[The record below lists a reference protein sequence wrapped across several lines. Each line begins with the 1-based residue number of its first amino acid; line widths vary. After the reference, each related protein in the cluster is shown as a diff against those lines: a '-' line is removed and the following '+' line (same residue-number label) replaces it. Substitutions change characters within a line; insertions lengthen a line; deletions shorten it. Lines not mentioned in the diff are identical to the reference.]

1 MNDTAIKNFA
11 IWARRELIS
20 DVQKRCMKYGILE
33 KGSLP
38 GTADTIDG
46 RVLTSAER
54 QQRAELLR
62 LAADG
67 GYRELV
73 EQAAY
78 TWFNRLLA
86 IRFMELND
94 RLPSHVRVLSGT
106 DGSFRPQALA
116 EAMDLP
122 LEALDQTQVA
132 ELVQR
137 GDDETLFRAIFLA
150 QCDELAACMPAVFE
164 KIGGSMELLLP
175 DGLLREGGV
184 VEKLVTSIPE
194 EDWREGVE
202 IVGWMY
208 QYYVSER
215 KDEVFASFK
224 KGKKAERDS
233 IAPATQLFT
242 PNWIVRYLTENSLG
256 RLWMLNRPDSE
267 LPKDMPYFVKP
278 DEDAE
283 TEFRKISSPEEITVV
298 DPACGS
304 GHILVYAFEL
314 LSKMYIEDGYT
325 GRDAARLILEKNL
338 SGMEIDPRAGAMA
351 SFALTMKACELDS
364 RFLRRGVSPRITV
377 LSRVEF
383 EPEELQYVENL
394 RNRPE
399 LMDAAAHLDECGSLL
414 TVSSDDLEAIA
425 RDLASLAGEETI
437 FGGFAAEKLERLQ
450 TELEPLSRR
459 YDVVVANPPYM
470 GSSSLS
476 KWMGAWVKKH
486 YPEAY
491 RDLCTSF
498 IDQGFGMSS
507 DNGYSAMVT
516 MQSWMFLGSFE
527 KLRGKILRNHS
538 ISSMAHLGTRAFGA
552 IGGEVVSTTATV
564 FANAKSEAKGAYF
577 RLVDMGSEKEKQ
589 AGLLEALANPDCGW
603 FYRASTSNYKVIPG
617 TPIAYWASKSVLD
630 AFANFSKMEAIC
642 VPKTGMRTGD
652 NERFLR
658 YWFEVSDSLFGKGMP
673 NASIA
678 MKSGRKWFP
687 YNKGGNYRMW
697 YGNNELLVNWKND
710 GEAIKDNTKKAYPQL
725 GDNLSWKITNER
737 DYFRPGITWTALTS
751 GVNSFRWSPAGSIFD
766 SNKGPMMFPDKRIQY
781 SLLGLLSSSVTAAIL
796 GILNP
801 SLSLQN
807 SDIGKMPVN
816 ISKNEIT
823 DAIVR
828 DCIDLAKYDW
838 DSFEVSW
845 DFERH
850 PLI

>member
-20 DVQKRCMKYGILE
+20 DVRKRCMKYGILE

-94 RLPSHVRVLSGT
+94 RLPSHVRVLSDT
-106 DGSFRPQALA
+106 DGSFRPQSLA

-256 RLWMLNRPDSE
+256 RLWMLNKPDSE

-283 TEFRKISSPEEITVV
+283 TEFKKISSPEDIAVV

-377 LSRVEF
+377 LNRVEF

-437 FGGFAAEKLERLQ
+437 FGGSAVEKLKRLQ
-450 TELEPLSRR
+450 AELEPLSRH

-470 GSSSLS
+470 GSSSLG

-564 FANAKSEAKGAYF
+564 FTNAKCEVKGAYF
-577 RLVDMGSEKEKQ
+577 RLVDMGSEEEKQ
-589 AGLLEALANPDCGW
+589 AGLLEALADPDCGW
-603 FYRASTSNYKVIPG
+603 FYRADAEGFGAIPG
-617 TPIAYWASKSVLD
+617 SPIAYWATDHFIDNCREGSSVSSYACFTGSQNITAD
-630 AFANFSKMEAIC
+630 NAKYVRFS
-642 VPKTGMRTGD
+642 
-652 NERFLR
+652 
-658 YWFEVSDSLFGKGMP
+658 WEVSLGGCSEQGT
-673 NASIA
+673 
-678 MKSGRKWFP
+678 WVP
-687 YNKGGNYRMW
+687 YAKGGDFRRW
-697 YGNNELLVNWKND
+697 FGNIDSVVNWSTPARSFYAANKTSNLL
-710 GEAIKDNTKKAYPQL
+710 DNSLWY
-725 GDNLSWKITNER
+725 SE
-737 DYFRPGITWTALTS
+737 GITYTDITS
-751 GVNSFRWSPAGSIFD
+751 GKSHFRYLPSGCVFDKAGPSIVCFNLPLWGVLGLFNSSTAQYYFDIFNPTLHLQTRDVKAMPIKAAVNED
-766 SNKGPMMFPDKRIQY
+766 ERIQK
-781 SLLGLLSSSVTAAIL
+781 LVVENVRLSQL
-796 GILNP
+796 
-801 SLSLQN
+801 
-807 SDIGKMPVN
+807 
-816 ISKNEIT
+816 
-823 DAIVR
+823 
-828 DCIDLAKYDW
+828 DW
-838 DSFEVSW
+838 DSFECSKG
-845 DFERH
+845 FKRH
-850 PLI
+850 PLF

>member
-278 DEDAE
+278 DKDAE
-283 TEFRKISSPEEITVV
+283 TEFRKISSPEDIAVV

-377 LSRVEF
+377 LNRVEF

-414 TVSSDDLEAIA
+414 TVSSDDLGAIA
-425 RDLASLAGEETI
+425 RDLASLADEETI
-437 FGGFAAEKLERLQ
+437 FGGSAAEKLERLQ
-450 TELEPLSRR
+450 AELEPLSRR

-470 GSSSLS
+470 GSSNMNGWLS
-476 KWMGAWVKKH
+476 GWTKKR
-486 YPEAY
+486 YKEVCK
-491 RDLCTSF
+491 DLCTCF
-498 IDQGFGMSS
+498 IKRGFSLS
-507 DNGYSAMVT
+507 DDRGYESLITSDTCMYI
-516 MQSWMFLGSFE
+516 SSFE
-527 KLRGKILRNHS
+527 KMRKEVIEQTSIVCFIDTRGTN
-538 ISSMAHLGTRAFGA
+538 AHPD
-552 IGGEVVSTTATV
+552 V
-564 FANAKSEAKGAYF
+564 FDANAGWVLWNHPGANIKGSYF
-577 RLVDMGSEKEKQ
+577 KLNHPISEKGQ
-589 AGLLEALANPDCGW
+589 RLLEALANPDCGW
-603 FYRASTSNYKVIPG
+603 FYRADASSFEAIPG
-617 TPIAYWASKSVLD
+617 SPIAYWLKGTLIE
-630 AFANFSKMEAIC
+630 AF
-642 VPKTGMRTGD
+642 R
-652 NERFLR
+652 NERTLIKNVDLTASGNKTADNDLYIR
-658 YWFEVSDSLFGKGMP
+658 YWYEVAHTSKHWVPLSKGGEFRKWYGNWLNVIDWSAEAKHFYQTNKTSNLMPYSNWFVEGVTWSDISSGKFHCRYAPSSVTSETVGPIFAISNHVKRNCTMALLNSSFADVVFELLAPGLHFKINDIGKLPFNEAATNNSTLSSIVDDNINLARIDWNAFEVSCGFK
-673 NASIA
+673 
-678 MKSGRKWFP
+678 
-687 YNKGGNYRMW
+687 
-697 YGNNELLVNWKND
+697 
-710 GEAIKDNTKKAYPQL
+710 
-725 GDNLSWKITNER
+725 
-737 DYFRPGITWTALTS
+737 
-751 GVNSFRWSPAGSIFD
+751 
-766 SNKGPMMFPDKRIQY
+766 
-781 SLLGLLSSSVTAAIL
+781 
-796 GILNP
+796 
-801 SLSLQN
+801 
-807 SDIGKMPVN
+807 
-816 ISKNEIT
+816 
-823 DAIVR
+823 
-828 DCIDLAKYDW
+828 
-838 DSFEVSW
+838 
-845 DFERH
+845 RH
-850 PLI
+850 PLA

>member
-38 GTADTIDG
+38 GTADAIDG

-73 EQAAY
+73 ERAAY

-94 RLPSHVRVLSGT
+94 RLPSHVRVLSGA
-106 DGSFRPQALA
+106 DGAFRPQALA

-137 GDDETLFRAIFLA
+137 GDDEALFRAIFLA
-150 QCDELAACMPAVFE
+150 QCDELAACMPAVFD

-224 KGKKAERDS
+224 KGKKAERES

-283 TEFRKISSPEEITVV
+283 TEFKKISSPEDITVV

-314 LSKMYIEDGYT
+314 LSKMYTEDGYT

-377 LSRVEF
+377 LNRVEF

-437 FGGFAAEKLERLQ
+437 FGGFASEKLKRLQ
-450 TELEPLSRR
+450 AEFEPLSRR

-470 GSSSLS
+470 GSSNMNSWVS
-476 KWMGAWVKKH
+476 KWVKSN
-486 YPEAY
+486 YPTAKS
-491 RDLCTSF
+491 DLCTCF
-498 IDQGFGMSS
+498 FERGQVLAEAL
-507 DNGYSAMVT
+507 GYISMITAS
-516 MQSWMFLGSFE
+516 SWMFISSFE
-527 KLRGKILRNHS
+527 KFRKRLLSRGS
-538 ISSMAHLGTRAFGA
+538 ICSMIQQSTHGYAGVTVPTTMFVYACNRLGIIGSYIRLEDFDRPQWQEPRA
-552 IGGEVVSTTATV
+552 
-564 FANAKSEAKGAYF
+564 
-577 RLVDMGSEKEKQ
+577 
-589 AGLLEALANPDCGW
+589 LEALANPDCGW
-603 FYRASTSNYKVIPG
+603 FYRCASYDFGKVPG
-617 TPIAYWASKSVLD
+617 SPIAYWISNSMLNAFDEFAPMSETAS
-630 AFANFSKMEAIC
+630 
-642 VPKTGMRTGD
+642 PKQGLATGD
-652 NERFLR
+652 NDLFIRQWWEIGTERTGFGFADR
-658 YWFEVSDSLFGKGMP
+658 AAAHASGCKWFPCNKG
-673 NASIA
+673 
-678 MKSGRKWFP
+678 GGYRKWF
-687 YNKGGNYRMW
+687 
-697 YGNNELLVNWKND
+697 GNNELVVNWEND
-710 GEAIKDNTKKAYPQL
+710 GEAIKGLVRNGKQASRPQNTEWYFKEGMTWGTISSA
-725 GDNLSWKITNER
+725 DLSMR
-737 DYFRPGITWTALTS
+737 Y
-751 GVNSFRWSPAGSIFD
+751 SPAGYMFETKGSMCFAE
-766 SNKGPMMFPDKRIQY
+766 NKD
-781 SLLGLLSSSVTAAIL
+781 SLLYCLAFTNSSVVKAFQKIL
-796 GILNP
+796 SPTLDFHEGP
-801 SLSLQN
+801 
-807 SDIGKMPVN
+807 IGKLPLACEHKSEAV
-816 ISKNEIT
+816 
-823 DAIVR
+823 
-828 DCIDLAKYDW
+828 DLAQESVLLAKDDW
-838 DSFEVSW
+838 DSFEIS
-845 DFERH
+845 FEFKKH

>member
-20 DVQKRCMKYGILE
+20 DVRKRCMKYGILE

-94 RLPSHVRVLSGT
+94 RLPSHVRVLSDT

-256 RLWMLNRPDSE
+256 RLWMLNKPDSE

-283 TEFRKISSPEEITVV
+283 TEFKKISSPEDIAVV

-377 LSRVEF
+377 LNRVEF

-425 RDLASLAGEETI
+425 RDLASLAAEDTI
-437 FGGFAAEKLERLQ
+437 FGEFAAEKLKRLQ
-450 TELEPLSRR
+450 AELEPLSRR

-470 GSSSLS
+470 GSKNMNKWLS
-476 KWMGAWVKKH
+476 DWVKKH
-486 YPEAY
+486 YKDVKG
-491 RDLCTSF
+491 DLFSCFMARNVGMGTEHA
-498 IDQGFGMSS
+498 QLGFMTP
-507 DNGYSAMVT
+507 YV
-516 MQSWMFLGSFE
+516 WMFIGTYE
-527 KLRGKILRNHS
+527 KLRKFVIQQNTITSLIQLEYSGFS
-538 ISSMAHLGTRAFGA
+538 G
-552 IGGEVVSTTATV
+552 ATV
-564 FANAKSEAKGAYF
+564 PICTFTLQKGYCPGYRGGYVRLSDFAGA
-577 RLVDMGSEKEKQ
+577 DQQ
-589 AGLLEALANPDCGW
+589 APRALEALADPDCGW
-603 FYRASTSNYKVIPG
+603 FYRADAEGFGAIPG
-617 TPIAYWASKSVLD
+617 SPIAYWATDHFIDNCREGSSVSSYACFTGSQNITAD
-630 AFANFSKMEAIC
+630 NAKYVRFS
-642 VPKTGMRTGD
+642 
-652 NERFLR
+652 
-658 YWFEVSDSLFGKGMP
+658 WEVSLGGCSEQGT
-673 NASIA
+673 
-678 MKSGRKWFP
+678 WVP
-687 YNKGGNYRMW
+687 YAKGGDFRRW
-697 YGNNELLVNWKND
+697 FGNIDSVVNWSTPARSFYAANKTSNLL
-710 GEAIKDNTKKAYPQL
+710 DNSLWY
-725 GDNLSWKITNER
+725 SE
-737 DYFRPGITWTALTS
+737 GITYTDITS
-751 GVNSFRWSPAGSIFD
+751 GKSHFRYLPSGCVFDKAGPSIVCFNLPLWGVLGLFNSSTAQYYFDIFNPTLHLQTRDVKAMPIKAAVNED
-766 SNKGPMMFPDKRIQY
+766 ERIQK
-781 SLLGLLSSSVTAAIL
+781 LVVENVRLSQL
-796 GILNP
+796 
-801 SLSLQN
+801 
-807 SDIGKMPVN
+807 
-816 ISKNEIT
+816 
-823 DAIVR
+823 
-828 DCIDLAKYDW
+828 DW
-838 DSFEVSW
+838 DSFECSKG
-845 DFERH
+845 FKRH
-850 PLI
+850 PLF

>member
-38 GTADTIDG
+38 GAADTIDG
-46 RVLTSAER
+46 RVLTSSER

-62 LAADG
+62 LAAAG

-73 EQAAY
+73 ERAAY

-86 IRFMELND
+86 IRFMELNG
-94 RLPSHVRVLSGT
+94 RLPSHIRVLSGA
-106 DGSFRPQALA
+106 DGAFRPQALT

-137 GDDETLFRAIFLA
+137 GDDEALFRAIFLA
-150 QCDELAACMPAVFE
+150 QCDELAACMPAVFD

-175 DGLLREGGV
+175 DGLLREGGI

-224 KGKKAERDS
+224 KGKKAERES

-283 TEFRKISSPEEITVV
+283 TEFKKISSPEDITVV

-377 LSRVEF
+377 LGRVEF
-383 EPEELQYVENL
+383 EPEELQYIENL
-394 RNRPE
+394 RNRSE

-414 TVSSDDLEAIA
+414 TVSSEDLEAVA

-437 FGGFAAEKLERLQ
+437 FGGFAAEKLKRLQ
-450 TELEPLSRR
+450 AELEPLSRR
-459 YDVVVANPPYM
+459 YDIVVANPPYM
-470 GSSSLS
+470 GSSSLG
-476 KWMGAWVKKH
+476 KWMGAWVKKR
-486 YPEAY
+486 YTEAY

-498 IDQGFGMSS
+498 IDRGFGMSAN
-507 DNGYSAMVT
+507 NGYSAMVT

-527 KLRGKILRNHS
+527 KLRGKIMRNHS

-564 FANAKSEAKGAYF
+564 FANAKNEVKGAYF
-577 RLVDMGSEKEKQ
+577 RLVDMVSEEEKQ

-603 FYRASTSNYKVIPG
+603 FYKRSADTFEAIPGSPLGYWVGNGIWEKYKSNPNFSQVGHPKVGMQTSNNDRYLRLWWEVKYSEFVLPSEN
-617 TPIAYWASKSVLD
+617 PIWIKYL
-630 AFANFSKMEAIC
+630 
-642 VPKTGMRTGD
+642 
-652 NERFLR
+652 
-658 YWFEVSDSLFGKGMP
+658 
-673 NASIA
+673 
-678 MKSGRKWFP
+678 
-687 YNKGGNYRMW
+687 KGGDYRKW
-697 YGNNELLVNWKND
+697 YGNLEYLLHFKRDPSYILQQPHAKV
-710 GEAIKDNTKKAYPQL
+710 L
-725 GDNLSWKITNER
+725 NLDLLNK
-737 DYFRPGITWTALTS
+737 PKCTWTDLTS
-751 GVNSFRWSPAGSIFD
+751 GEPSFRYAPNDTFYDISGHCF
-766 SNKGPMMFPDKRIQY
+766 FPSSDDQLYLLAYANTSLVALLKKVFNSSFHFQCGDLGKIVVPLVDAPTKNRVKRI
-781 SLLGLLSSSVTAAIL
+781 AAIQ
-796 GILNP
+796 IE
-801 SLSLQN
+801 LSR
-807 SDIGKMPVN
+807 
-816 ISKNEIT
+816 
-823 DAIVR
+823 A
-828 DCIDLAKYDW
+828 DW
-838 DSFEVSW
+838 DGFETSW
-845 DFERH
+845 DFKRH
-850 PLI
+850 PLV

>member
-38 GTADTIDG
+38 GAADTIDG
-46 RVLTSAER
+46 RVLTSSER

-62 LAADG
+62 LAAAG

-73 EQAAY
+73 ERAAY

-86 IRFMELND
+86 IRFMELNG
-94 RLPSHVRVLSGT
+94 RLPSHIRVLSGA
-106 DGSFRPQALA
+106 DGAFRPQALT
-116 EAMDLP
+116 EAMDMP

-137 GDDETLFRAIFLA
+137 GDDEALFRAIFLA
-150 QCDELAACMPAVFE
+150 QCDELAACMPAVFD

-175 DGLLREGGV
+175 DGLLREGGI

-224 KGKKAERDS
+224 KGKKAERES

-283 TEFRKISSPEEITVV
+283 TEFKKISSPEDITVV

-377 LSRVEF
+377 LGRVEF
-383 EPEELQYVENL
+383 EPEELQYIENL
-394 RNRPE
+394 RNRSE

-414 TVSSDDLEAIA
+414 TVSSEDLEAVA

-450 TELEPLSRR
+450 VELEPLSRR

-470 GSSSLS
+470 GSSNMNSWLS
-476 KWMGAWVKKH
+476 GWTKKR
-486 YPEAY
+486 YKEVCK
-491 RDLCTSF
+491 DLCTCF
-498 IDQGFGMSS
+498 IKRGFSLS
-507 DNGYSAMVT
+507 DDRGYEALITSDTCMYI
-516 MQSWMFLGSFE
+516 SSFE
-527 KLRGKILRNHS
+527 KMRKEVIEQTSIVCFIDTRGTN
-538 ISSMAHLGTRAFGA
+538 AHPD
-552 IGGEVVSTTATV
+552 V
-564 FANAKSEAKGAYF
+564 FDANAGWVLWNHPGANIKGSYF
-577 RLVDMGSEKEKQ
+577 KLNHPISEKGQ
-589 AGLLEALANPDCGW
+589 RLLESLANPDCGW
-603 FYRASTSNYKVIPG
+603 FYRADASSFEAIPG
-617 TPIAYWASKSVLD
+617 SPIAYWLKGTLIE
-630 AFANFSKMEAIC
+630 AF
-642 VPKTGMRTGD
+642 R
-652 NERFLR
+652 NERTLIKNVDLTASGNKTADNDLYIR
-658 YWFEVSDSLFGKGMP
+658 YWYEVAHTSKRWVPLSKGGEFRKWYGNWLNVIDWSAEAKHFYQTNKTSNLMPYSNWFVEGITWSDISSGKFHCRYAPSSVTSETVGPIFAISNHVKRNCTMALLNSSFADVVFELLAPGLHFKINDIGKLPFNEAATNNSTLSSIVDDNINLARIDWNAFEVSCGFK
-673 NASIA
+673 
-678 MKSGRKWFP
+678 
-687 YNKGGNYRMW
+687 
-697 YGNNELLVNWKND
+697 
-710 GEAIKDNTKKAYPQL
+710 
-725 GDNLSWKITNER
+725 
-737 DYFRPGITWTALTS
+737 
-751 GVNSFRWSPAGSIFD
+751 
-766 SNKGPMMFPDKRIQY
+766 
-781 SLLGLLSSSVTAAIL
+781 
-796 GILNP
+796 
-801 SLSLQN
+801 
-807 SDIGKMPVN
+807 
-816 ISKNEIT
+816 
-823 DAIVR
+823 
-828 DCIDLAKYDW
+828 
-838 DSFEVSW
+838 
-845 DFERH
+845 RH
-850 PLI
+850 PLA

>member
-67 GYRELV
+67 DYRELV

-256 RLWMLNRPDSE
+256 RLWMLNKPDSE

-283 TEFRKISSPEEITVV
+283 TEFKKISSPEDIAVV

-377 LSRVEF
+377 LNRVEF

-437 FGGFAAEKLERLQ
+437 FAGTAAEKLERLRA
-450 TELEPLSRR
+450 ELEPLSRR
-459 YDVVVANPPYM
+459 YDAVVANPPYM
-470 GSSSLS
+470 GSSSLG
-476 KWMGAWVKKH
+476 KWMGSWVKKH

-498 IDQGFGMSS
+498 IDRGFGMSA
-507 DNGYSAMVT
+507 DDGCSAMVT

-527 KLRGKILRNHS
+527 KLRGKILRKHS

-564 FANAKSEAKGAYF
+564 FSNAKTEVKGSYF
-577 RLVDMGSEKEKQ
+577 RLVDMGSEEEKQ

-603 FYRASTSNYKVIPG
+603 FYRADASSFEAIPG
-617 TPIAYWASKSVLD
+617 SPIAYWLKGTLIE
-630 AFANFSKMEAIC
+630 AF
-642 VPKTGMRTGD
+642 R
-652 NERFLR
+652 NERTLIKNVDLTASGNKTADNDLYIR
-658 YWFEVSDSLFGKGMP
+658 YWYEVAHTSKRWVPLS
-673 NASIA
+673 
-678 MKSGRKWFP
+678 
-687 YNKGGNYRMW
+687 KGGEFRKW
-697 YGNNELLVNWKND
+697 YGNWLNVINWSA
-710 GEAIKDNTKKAYPQL
+710 EAKHFYQTNKTS
-725 GDNLSWKITNER
+725 NLMP
-737 DYFRPGITWTALTS
+737 Y
-751 GVNSFRWSPAGSIFD
+751 
-766 SNKGPMMFPDKRIQY
+766 SNWF
-781 SLLGLLSSSVTAAIL
+781 V
-796 GILNP
+796 
-801 SLSLQN
+801 
-807 SDIGKMPVN
+807 
-816 ISKNEIT
+816 
-823 DAIVR
+823 
-828 DCIDLAKYDW
+828 
-838 DSFEVSW
+838 
-845 DFERH
+845 
-850 PLI
+850 

>member
-38 GTADTIDG
+38 GAADTIDG
-46 RVLTSAER
+46 RVLTSSER

-62 LAADG
+62 LAAAG

-73 EQAAY
+73 ERAAY

-86 IRFMELND
+86 IRFMELNG
-94 RLPSHVRVLSGT
+94 RLPSHIRVLSGA
-106 DGSFRPQALA
+106 DGAFRPQALT

-137 GDDETLFRAIFLA
+137 GDDEALFRAIFLA
-150 QCDELAACMPAVFE
+150 QCDELAACMPAVFD

-175 DGLLREGGV
+175 DGLLREGGI

-224 KGKKAERDS
+224 KGKKAERES

-283 TEFRKISSPEEITVV
+283 TEFKKISSPEDITVV

-377 LSRVEF
+377 LGRVEF
-383 EPEELQYVENL
+383 EPEELQYIENL
-394 RNRPE
+394 RNRSE

-414 TVSSDDLEAIA
+414 TVSSEDLEAVA

-437 FGGFAAEKLERLQ
+437 FGGSAAEKLQRLQ
-450 TELEPLSRR
+450 AELEPLSWR
-459 YDVVVANPPYM
+459 YDAVVANPPYM
-470 GSSSLS
+470 GSSNMNGWLS
-476 KWMGAWVKKH
+476 GWTKKR
-486 YPEAY
+486 YKEVCK
-491 RDLCTSF
+491 DLCTCF
-498 IDQGFGMSS
+498 IKRGFSLS
-507 DNGYSAMVT
+507 DDRGYEALITSDTCMYI
-516 MQSWMFLGSFE
+516 SSFE
-527 KLRGKILRNHS
+527 KMRKEVIERTSIVCFIDTRGTN
-538 ISSMAHLGTRAFGA
+538 AHPD
-552 IGGEVVSTTATV
+552 V
-564 FANAKSEAKGAYF
+564 FDANAGWVLWNHPGADIKGSYF
-577 RLVDMGSEKEKQ
+577 KLNHPISEKGQ
-589 AGLLEALANPDCGW
+589 RLLEALANPECGW
-603 FYRASTSNYKVIPG
+603 FYRADASGFEAIPG
-617 TPIAYWASKSVLD
+617 SPISYWATQAMRRAFENGTPLGEIAEPKQGMVTRDNSKFMRLWWEVDHARTSTNLRTHE
-630 AFANFSKMEAIC
+630 EA
-642 VPKTGMRTGD
+642 R
-652 NERFLR
+652 
-658 YWFEVSDSLFGKGMP
+658 SD
-673 NASIA
+673 
-678 MKSGRKWFP
+678 KSYKWIPCTSGGAYRK
-687 YNKGGNYRMW
+687 W
-697 YGNNELLVNWKND
+697 YGNNESVVNWAND
-710 GEAIKDNTKKAYPQL
+710 GEELIAFSGLHIKNREY
-725 GDNLSWKITNER
+725 
-737 DYFRPGITWTALTS
+737 YFRESVTWTA
-751 GVNSFRWSPAGSIFD
+751 I
-766 SNKGPMMFPDKRIQY
+766 
-781 SLLGLLSSSVTAAIL
+781 SSSVLSTRYAPTGFVPEHAGNCLYGSNLDLKLLQGVCNSSFCLKVMSIL
-796 GILNP
+796 SPTLNFNVGDLVKIP
-801 SLSLQN
+801 IVSDNERLYDVVNLVEECRNLSK
-807 SDIGKMPVN
+807 S
-816 ISKNEIT
+816 
-823 DAIVR
+823 
-828 DCIDLAKYDW
+828 DW
-838 DSFEVSW
+838 DFFELSW
-845 DFERH
+845 EFNQH
-850 PLI
+850 PLV

>member
-38 GTADTIDG
+38 GAADTIDG
-46 RVLTSAER
+46 RVLTSSER

-62 LAADG
+62 LAAAG

-73 EQAAY
+73 ERAAY

-86 IRFMELND
+86 IRFMELNG
-94 RLPSHVRVLSGT
+94 RLPSHIRVLSGA
-106 DGSFRPQALA
+106 DGAFRPQALT
-116 EAMDLP
+116 EAMDMP

-137 GDDETLFRAIFLA
+137 GDDEALFRAIFLA
-150 QCDELAACMPAVFE
+150 QCDELAACMPAVFD

-175 DGLLREGGV
+175 DGLLREGGI

-224 KGKKAERDS
+224 KGKKAERES

-283 TEFRKISSPEEITVV
+283 TEFKKISSPEDITVV

-377 LSRVEF
+377 LGRVEF
-383 EPEELQYVENL
+383 EPEELQYIENL
-394 RNRPE
+394 RNRSE

-414 TVSSDDLEAIA
+414 TVSSEDLEAVA

-437 FGGFAAEKLERLQ
+437 FGGSAAEKLQRLQ
-450 TELEPLSRR
+450 AELEPLSWR

-470 GSSSLS
+470 GSSNMNGWLS
-476 KWMGAWVKKH
+476 GWTKKR
-486 YPEAY
+486 YKEVCK
-491 RDLCTSF
+491 DLCTCF
-498 IDQGFGMSS
+498 IKRGFSLSNDRGYEALITS
-507 DNGYSAMVT
+507 DTCMYIS
-516 MQSWMFLGSFE
+516 SFE
-527 KLRGKILRNHS
+527 KMRKEVIERTSIVCFIDTRGTN
-538 ISSMAHLGTRAFGA
+538 AHPD
-552 IGGEVVSTTATV
+552 V
-564 FANAKSEAKGAYF
+564 FDANAGWVLWNHPGADIKGSYF
-577 RLVDMGSEKEKQ
+577 KLNHPISEKGQ
-589 AGLLEALANPDCGW
+589 RLLEALANPECGW
-603 FYRASTSNYKVIPG
+603 FYKRSADTFEAIPGSPLGYWVGNGIWEKYKSNPTFSQVGHPKVGMQTSNNDRYLRLWWEVKYSEFVLPSEN
-617 TPIAYWASKSVLD
+617 PIWIKYL
-630 AFANFSKMEAIC
+630 
-642 VPKTGMRTGD
+642 
-652 NERFLR
+652 
-658 YWFEVSDSLFGKGMP
+658 
-673 NASIA
+673 
-678 MKSGRKWFP
+678 
-687 YNKGGNYRMW
+687 KGGDYRKW
-697 YGNNELLVNWKND
+697 YGNLEYLLHFKRDPSYILQQPHAKV
-710 GEAIKDNTKKAYPQL
+710 L
-725 GDNLSWKITNER
+725 NLDLLNK
-737 DYFRPGITWTALTS
+737 PKCTWTDLTS
-751 GVNSFRWSPAGSIFD
+751 GEPSFRYAPNDTFYDISGHCF
-766 SNKGPMMFPDKRIQY
+766 FPSSDDQLYLLAYANTSLVALLKKVFNSSFHFQCGDLGKIVVPLVDAPTKNRVKRI
-781 SLLGLLSSSVTAAIL
+781 AAIQ
-796 GILNP
+796 IE
-801 SLSLQN
+801 LSR
-807 SDIGKMPVN
+807 
-816 ISKNEIT
+816 
-823 DAIVR
+823 A
-828 DCIDLAKYDW
+828 DW
-838 DSFEVSW
+838 DGFETSW
-845 DFERH
+845 DFKRH
-850 PLI
+850 PLV

>member
-1 MNDTAIKNFA
+1 MNDTAIKNYA

-38 GTADTIDG
+38 GTADAIDG
-46 RVLTSAER
+46 RVLTSTER

-62 LAADG
+62 LAAGG

-73 EQAAY
+73 ERAAY

-94 RLPSHVRVLSGT
+94 RLPSHIRVLSSADGT
-106 DGSFRPQALA
+106 FRPQALA

-137 GDDETLFRAIFLA
+137 GDDEALFRAIFLA
-150 QCDELAACMPAVFE
+150 QCDELAACMPAVFD
-164 KIGGSMELLLP
+164 KIGGAMELLLP

-224 KGKKAERDS
+224 KGKKAERES

-283 TEFRKISSPEEITVV
+283 TEFKKISCPEDITVV

-377 LSRVEF
+377 LNRVEF
-383 EPEELQYVENL
+383 EPEELQYIETL

-414 TVSSDDLEAIA
+414 TVSSEDLEAVA

-437 FGGFAAEKLERLQ
+437 FGGFAAEKLEHLQ
-450 TELEPLSRR
+450 VELEPLSRR

-470 GSSSLS
+470 GSSNMNSWLS
-476 KWMGAWVKKH
+476 GWTKKR
-486 YPEAY
+486 YKEVCK
-491 RDLCTSF
+491 DLCTCF
-498 IDQGFGMSS
+498 IKRGFSLS
-507 DNGYSAMVT
+507 DDRGYEALITSDTCMYI
-516 MQSWMFLGSFE
+516 SSFE
-527 KLRGKILRNHS
+527 KMRKEVIEQTSIVCFIDTRGTN
-538 ISSMAHLGTRAFGA
+538 AHPD
-552 IGGEVVSTTATV
+552 V
-564 FANAKSEAKGAYF
+564 FDANAGWVLWNHPGANIKGSYF
-577 RLVDMGSEKEKQ
+577 KLNHPISEKGQ
-589 AGLLEALANPDCGW
+589 RLLEALANPECGW
-603 FYRASTSNYKVIPG
+603 FYKRSADTFEAIPGSPLGYWVGNGIWEKYKSNPTFSQVGHPKVGMQTSNNDRYLRLWWEVKYSEFVLPSEN
-617 TPIAYWASKSVLD
+617 PIWIKYL
-630 AFANFSKMEAIC
+630 
-642 VPKTGMRTGD
+642 
-652 NERFLR
+652 
-658 YWFEVSDSLFGKGMP
+658 
-673 NASIA
+673 
-678 MKSGRKWFP
+678 
-687 YNKGGNYRMW
+687 KGGDYRKW
-697 YGNNELLVNWKND
+697 YGNLEYLLHFKRDPNYILQQPHAKV
-710 GEAIKDNTKKAYPQL
+710 L
-725 GDNLSWKITNER
+725 NLDLLNK
-737 DYFRPGITWTALTS
+737 PKCTWTDLTS
-751 GVNSFRWSPAGSIFD
+751 GEPSFRYAPNDTFYDISGHCF
-766 SNKGPMMFPDKRIQY
+766 FPSSDDQLYLLAYANTSLVALLKKVFNSSFHFQCGDLGKIVVPLVDAPTKNRVKRI
-781 SLLGLLSSSVTAAIL
+781 AAIQ
-796 GILNP
+796 IE
-801 SLSLQN
+801 LSR
-807 SDIGKMPVN
+807 
-816 ISKNEIT
+816 
-823 DAIVR
+823 A
-828 DCIDLAKYDW
+828 DW
-838 DSFEVSW
+838 DGFETSW
-845 DFERH
+845 DFKRH
-850 PLI
+850 PLV